1 MKKALF
7 LTSFLILISCADVT
21 KPGKKVHF
29 VESSKGA
36 VDWQEKADFLEA
48 KHNCEYIGFA
58 DAKTSYFPPSYSQQE
73 NEVHAALRN
82 RAAKMG
88 GNLVISNFYQKPA
101 QGIVMNCP
109 PDYFQVEL

>member
-1 MKKALF
+1 MERVLLITFF
-7 LTSFLILISCADVT
+7 LVLSSCADVT
-21 KPGKKVHF
+21 RPGKKVHF
-29 VESSKGA
+29 VESDKGA
-36 VDWQEKADFLEA
+36 ADWQDKADFLEA
-48 KHNCEYIGFA
+48 KHDCQYIGFA

-101 QGIVMNCP
+101 QGIVMSCP
-109 PDYFQVEL
+109 QEYFKVEL

>member
-1 MKKALF
+1 MRVALF
-7 LTSFLILISCADVT
+7 LIICLFFVACADVT

-58 DAKTSYFPPSYSQQE
+58 DAKTSIFPPSYSQQE
-73 NEVHAALRN
+73 NEIHAALRN

-109 PDYFQVEL
+109 QEYFQVEL